1 VSDERDGDGG
11 GDNPRPTLNAAVQR
25 RRGDRDFFLRIR
37 DAIFQNHRAL
47 ERLGK

>member
-1 VSDERDGDGG
+1 VNNERNGDRH
-11 GDNPRPTLNAAVQR
+11 GDTARPSLNAAVQR
-25 RRGDRDFFLRIR
+25 RRADRDFFLRVR